1 MEYSGAEEFVLGFGR
16 SQSAAREEVM
26 NYSSAA
32 ERAIE
37 AVNRLL
43 IAAMTFAWTSALDHQ
58 HALPPQGD
66 DGDADDD
73 AHLEQENSST
83 SDRAGRRH

>member
-1 MEYSGAEEFVLGFGR
+1 
-16 SQSAAREEVM
+16 M
-26 NYSSAA
+26 NCSSVA

-58 HALPPQGD
+58 HALPPEGE

-73 AHLEQENSST
+73 AGLERESPSAP
-83 SDRAGRRH
+83 DCARRQH

>member
-1 MEYSGAEEFVLGFGR
+1 MS
-16 SQSAAREEVM
+16 
-26 NYSSAA
+26 YSSVA

-58 HALPPQGD
+58 HALPPEGEH
-66 DGDADDD
+66 GDADDE
-73 AHLEQENSST
+73 AGLERESS
-83 SDRAGRRH
+83 SAPDCAGKQH

>member
-1 MEYSGAEEFVLGFGR
+1 
-16 SQSAAREEVM
+16 M

-43 IAAMTFAWTSALDHQ
+43 IAAMTLAWTSALSHQ
-58 HALPPQGD
+58 HALPPQGE
-66 DGDADDD
+66 DGDD
-73 AHLEQENSST
+73 ACLERENSSAP
-83 SDRAGRRH
+83 DCAGRQH

>member
-1 MEYSGAEEFVLGFGR
+1 
-16 SQSAAREEVM
+16 M
-26 NYSSAA
+26 NCSSVA

-58 HALPPQGD
+58 HALPPEGE
-66 DGDADDD
+66 DGDADAD
-73 AHLEQENSST
+73 AGLERESS
-83 SDRAGRRH
+83 SAPDCAGRPH

>member
-1 MEYSGAEEFVLGFGR
+1 
-16 SQSAAREEVM
+16 M
-26 NYSSAA
+26 NYSSVA

-58 HALPPQGD
+58 HALPPQEED
-66 DGDADDD
+66 SDTDD
-73 AHLEQENSST
+73 ACPERESSST
-83 SDRAGRRH
+83 SDCTGKRH

>member
-1 MEYSGAEEFVLGFGR
+1 
-16 SQSAAREEVM
+16 M
-26 NYSSAA
+26 NCSSVA

-58 HALPPQGD
+58 HAWPPQEEEGE
-66 DGDADDD
+66 ADD
-73 AHLEQENSST
+73 ACLEPENSSAP
-83 SDRAGRRH
+83 DCAGKQH

>member
-1 MEYSGAEEFVLGFGR
+1 
-16 SQSAAREEVM
+16 M
-26 NYSSAA
+26 NCSSVA

-43 IAAMTFAWTSALDHQ
+43 IAAMTFAWTYALDHQ
-58 HALPPQGD
+58 HALPPEGE

-73 AHLEQENSST
+73 AGLERESPSAPD
-83 SDRAGRRH
+83 SAGSQH

>member
-1 MEYSGAEEFVLGFGR
+1 
-16 SQSAAREEVM
+16 M

-43 IAAMTFAWTSALDHQ
+43 AAAMTLAWTSALNHQ
-58 HALPPQGD
+58 HVLPPQGD
-66 DGDADDD
+66 DGDADDVCP
-73 AHLEQENSST
+73 ERENSSAP
-83 SDRAGRRH
+83 DCAGKQH

>member
-1 MEYSGAEEFVLGFGR
+1 MEYSGADEFVLGFGR
-16 SQSAAREEVM
+16 SQSAAREDAM

-43 IAAMTFAWTSALDHQ
+43 IAAMTLAWTSALDHQ
-58 HALPPQGD
+58 HALPPQEEE
-66 DGDADDD
+66 GDADD
-73 AHLEQENSST
+73 ACLEREHSSAP
-83 SDRAGRRH
+83 DCAGKQH

>member
-1 MEYSGAEEFVLGFGR
+1 
-16 SQSAAREEVM
+16 M
-26 NYSSAA
+26 NYSSVA

-58 HALPPQGD
+58 HAWPPQGE
-66 DGDADDD
+66 DGDAEED
-73 AHLEQENSST
+73 AGLERENSSAP
-83 SDRAGRRH
+83 DCAGPQH

>member
-1 MEYSGAEEFVLGFGR
+1 
-16 SQSAAREEVM
+16 M

-43 IAAMTFAWTSALDHQ
+43 VAAMTLAWTSALSHQ
-58 HALPPQGD
+58 HVLPPQGE

-73 AHLEQENSST
+73 AGLEREDSSAP
-83 SDRAGRRH
+83 DCAGKQH

>member
-1 MEYSGAEEFVLGFGR
+1 
-16 SQSAAREEVM
+16 M
-26 NYSSAA
+26 NYSSVA

-58 HALPPQGD
+58 HALPPQE
-66 DGDADDD
+66 DGDTDD
-73 AHLEQENSST
+73 ACPERDSSAA
-83 SDRAGRRH
+83 SDGTGKQH